1 MRGDL
6 GLCRQIEQNNLVR
19 GAVEGGEAIRQAL
32 LQPVEYREDGES
44 TRVKESSARE
54 ALAPLIGGERE
65 VETPSGFVDMHSDAM
80 IEMKYHNR
88 WKHGLGQVLAYQSHY
103 PRLARRLHLF
113 AHIGDK
119 DTDKYFEMAKSVCY
133 AHAVK
138 VTFEE
143 VGVEEPALDLDDMM
157 PAPLLVITGLVLKT
171 SGLYASALPR
181 KRRKVVYQSKQHDE
195 PLWFE
200 HASVEEKRA
209 YASMKVRTSIALGEI
224 DILKYYKE
232 QLASVGRFN
241 ELDKDEFAERI
252 SGVQWRFTTAVGG

>member
-19 GAVEGGEAIRQAL
+19 GSVEGGEAIRQAL

-54 ALAPLIGGERE
+54 ALASLIGGERE
-65 VETPSGFVDMHSDAM
+65 VETPSGFIDKPSDAV
-80 IEMKYHNR
+80 IEVKYHNR
-88 WKHGLGQVLAYQSHY
+88 WKDGLGQVLAYQSHY

-138 VTFEE
+138 VTFEK
-143 VGVEEPALDLDDMM
+143 VGVEEPALDLDDDD
-157 PAPLLVITGLVLKT
+157 
-171 SGLYASALPR
+171 ASTVVGDNRARIENEWVVR
-181 KRRKVVYQSKQHDE
+181 KRV
-195 PLWFE
+195 
-200 HASVEEKRA
+200 AEETDK
-209 YASMKVRTSIALGEI
+209 
-224 DILKYYKE
+224 
-232 QLASVGRFN
+232 GR
-241 ELDKDEFAERI
+241 LPI
-252 SGVQWRFTTAVGG
+252 